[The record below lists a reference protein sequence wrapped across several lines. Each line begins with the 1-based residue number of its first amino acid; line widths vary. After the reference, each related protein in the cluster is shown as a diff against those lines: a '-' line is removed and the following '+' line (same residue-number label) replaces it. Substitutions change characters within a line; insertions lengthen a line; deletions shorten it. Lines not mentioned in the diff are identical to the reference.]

1 MDVYDIVLSI
11 LDNKCQLQ
19 GVCVVGSSHLGTG
32 EMAQSVEVKRVK
44 EVDVHLLEYFTVS
57 VLLQVLES
65 RCLNVQGPLL
75 QYVLHRQKLLYISS
89 LEQVFH
95 NSILCIGSCKSIY
108 CTSVHIFYC
117 SPTFDLYSHNLLVTV
132 NIVSCYLLFI
142 FIVKCSPLKQF
153 TVLEVYTTFAL

>member
-11 LDNKCQLQ
+11 LDMTVSYK
-19 GVCVVGSSHLGTG
+19 VCVVGSSHLGTG
-32 EMAQSVEVKRVK
+32 GEMAQSVEEKRVK

-95 NSILCIGSCKSIY
+95 NSILCIGSRKSIY
-108 CTSVHIFYC
+108 CTSVRIY
-117 SPTFDLYSHNLLVTV
+117 
-132 NIVSCYLLFI
+132 
-142 FIVKCSPLKQF
+142 
-153 TVLEVYTTFAL
+153 